1 MLGRAADARQR
12 AHLSGPRGGGPLAAS
27 SAAGPPADSGTD
39 TTLDQIG
46 ASLRGLGVGEPGS
59 TPPGLNLGM
68 LRGAPGGGGMSG
80 SLGGLGP
87 GAGGPAPGASEWYA
101 HLPDDLGLG
110 GGGGAGGGFG
120 LSGLGGLGMGGGGG
134 VDWSLGGGGGGG
146 AGEGPPG
153 PAGASGDAAMALAG
167 ALQRMQAGA
176 PGADW

>member
-1 MLGRAADARQR
+1 MGHWFEVDGGRA
-12 AHLSGPRGGGPLAAS
+12 GPRGGGPLAAS

-110 GGGGAGGGFG
+110 GGGGAVVKVKKGFSRDQDG
-120 LSGLGGLGMGGGGG
+120 LLNIS
-134 VDWSLGGGGGGG
+134 
-146 AGEGPPG
+146 
-153 PAGASGDAAMALAG
+153 
-167 ALQRMQAGA
+167 
-176 PGADW
+176 